1 MSVLNF
7 SISRLEI
14 QQLRLQLLDFK
25 ENKKSSEQSVS
36 RMTCCKQE
44 RQHWLQLSCHRK
56 KKASVFLFGTYWTTE
71 TFSCIWDILI
81 PFKNFKKKK
90 EIFPIVTSSNTFQ
103 RSMYSLTK
111 HWAGPMNS
119 STLKKI
125 YLQRV
130 SYMHP
135 ERKQYLDLGHPS
147 LILFFVCRSYPSK
160 TWPVKYFWMQTKW
173 CADA

>member
-1 MSVLNF
+1 
-7 SISRLEI
+7 
-14 QQLRLQLLDFK
+14 
-25 ENKKSSEQSVS
+25 
-36 RMTCCKQE
+36 MTCCKQE
-44 RQHWLQLSCHRK
+44 RQHWLQLSCHWK
-56 KKASVFLFGTYWTTE
+56 KKRLFSFLAHPEQLKHSHTSEIYLYL
-71 TFSCIWDILI
+71 SKIL
-81 PFKNFKKKK
+81 FKEKK
-90 EIFPIVTSSNTFQ
+90 EIIPMVTSSNTFQ

-135 ERKQYLDLGHPS
+135 ERKQYLDLGYPS
-147 LILFFVCRSYPSK
+147 LFLFFVCRSCPSK

-173 CADA
+173 CTDA